1 MTGPR
6 GTAGGPLISVILAV
20 HGVEEYLPGCLDS
33 ILSQPEPPGGLEV
46 IAVDD
51 ASPDGC
57 GAILDARAAAD
68 PRLRVLHLPRAA
80 GPGPARM
87 RGLAE
92 AAGAHV
98 WFADPDD
105 LLAEGSLAAVAG
117 RLDRDRPDVLL
128 LDYRILRPGG
138 GSEPSPGTGLL
149 AGPGGV
155 ITLADRPAL
164 IDRTMTL
171 WSKVFRRSFVTALG
185 VPLPPGI
192 HEDVPL
198 SATALLRA
206 GRIALLDQ
214 VCYLYRRRPGSFLAT
229 ASMEH
234 FGIFT
239 SYARVFA
246 ALDRGADAGPAV
258 RAAVFGR
265 MLEHYSSILASG
277 LVPGPAR
284 RRFFA
289 RMAADFRR
297 YRPPGYRRPPGFR
310 GLKTALISRGAYRA
324 YAMLAPANNARVIAR
339 RALSRRADRRR
350 HPPRPGTGG
359 RGRPPGSI
367 AGTWSYPHE
376 SRSGHV
382 VFSAVTEQSGDE
394 GLMGQCD
401 TSSG

>member
-1 MTGPR
+1 MLEVSGRIP
-6 GTAGGPLISVILAV
+6 PLISVILAV

-33 ILSQPEPPGGLEV
+33 ILGQPGLPGGLEV

-68 PRLRVLHLPRAA
+68 PRLRVVHLPAAA

-105 LLAEGSLAAVAG
+105 LLTEGSLAAIAD
-117 RLDRDRPDVLL
+117 RLERDRPDVLL
-128 LDYRILRPGG
+128 VDYRILRPGG
-138 GSEPSPGTGLL
+138 GTEPSPGAGLL
-149 AGPGGV
+149 AGPAGML
-155 ITLADRPAL
+155 TLAARPAL

-171 WSKVFRRSFVTALG
+171 WSKVFRREFVTGLG
-185 VPLPPGI
+185 VALPPGI

-206 GRIALLDQ
+206 GRIALLGR

-229 ASMEH
+229 ASTDH
-234 FGIFT
+234 FSIFA

-246 ALDRGADAGPAV
+246 ALEDGAPAAV

-265 MLEHYSSILASG
+265 MVEHYSSILASG
-277 LVPGPAR
+277 LVPRAAR
-284 RRFFA
+284 RRFFR

-310 GLKTALISRGAYRA
+310 GLKTALIRRDAYRA
-324 YAMLAPANNARVIAR
+324 YAVFAPVNNVRVLAR
-339 RALSRRADRRR
+339 RSL
-350 HPPRPGTGG
+350 
-359 RGRPPGSI
+359 RG
-367 AGTWSYPHE
+367 A
-376 SRSGHV
+376 
-382 VFSAVTEQSGDE
+382 A
-394 GLMGQCD
+394 
-401 TSSG
+401 

>member
-1 MTGPR
+1 VSGLP
-6 GTAGGPLISVILAV
+6 GAAGGPLISVILAV

-33 ILSQPEPPGGLEV
+33 ILGQPEPPGGLEV

-51 ASPDGC
+51 ASPDSC
-57 GAILDARAAAD
+57 GAILDARAATD
-68 PRLRVLHLPRAA
+68 PRLRVIHLPTAA

-138 GSEPSPGTGLL
+138 GSEPSPGTRLL
-149 AGPGGV
+149 AGAGV
-155 ITLADRPAL
+155 LTLADRPAL

-171 WSKVFRRSFVTALG
+171 WSKVFRRPFLTGLG
-185 VPLPPGI
+185 VPMPPGI

-206 GRIALLDQ
+206 GRIALLGQ

-265 MLEHYSSILASG
+265 MVEHYSSILASG
-277 LVPGPAR
+277 LVPGTAR

-289 RMAADFRR
+289 RMAADCRR
-297 YRPPGYRRPPGFR
+297 YRPPGYRRPPGLR
-310 GLKTALISRGAYRA
+310 GLKTALISRNAYRA
-324 YAMLAPANNARVIAR
+324 YAMLAPVNNARVTAR
-339 RALSRRADRRR
+339 RALSGRADRRR
-350 HPPRPGTGG
+350 DPPPAAQEGAGSGGVPRAIPGHI
-359 RGRPPGSI
+359 P
-367 AGTWSYPHE
+367 ANHD
-376 SRSGHV
+376 HV
-382 VFSAVTEQSGDE
+382 T
-394 GLMGQCD
+394 
-401 TSSG
+401 

>member
-1 MTGPR
+1 MTGLPR
-6 GTAGGPLISVILAV
+6 PAGGPLISVILAA

-33 ILSQPEPPGGLEV
+33 ILGQPEPPGGLEV

-51 ASPDGC
+51 GSPDGC
-57 GAILDARAAAD
+57 GAILDARAATD
-68 PRLRVLHLPRAA
+68 PRLRVIHLPTAA

-87 RGLAE
+87 RGLAA

-128 LDYRILRPGG
+128 LDYRILGPGG
-138 GSEPSPGTGLL
+138 GSGPSPGTGLL
-149 AGPGGV
+149 AGPAGV
-155 ITLADRPAL
+155 LTLAGRPAL

-171 WSKVFRRSFVTALG
+171 WSKVFRRSFVTGLG
-185 VPLPPGI
+185 VPMLPGI

-214 VCYLYRRRPGSFLAT
+214 VCYLYRRRPGSLLAT

-246 ALDRGADAGPAV
+246 VLDRGAGASPAV

-289 RMAADFRR
+289 RMAADYRR
-297 YRPPGYRRPPGFR
+297 YRPPGYRRPPGLR
-310 GLKTALISRGAYRA
+310 GLKTALIGRGAYRV
-324 YAMLAPANNARVIAR
+324 YAMLAPVNNARVIAR
-339 RALSRRADRRR
+339 RALSGRAGRRL
-350 HPPRPGTGG
+350 PPPSAAREGAGGGGASPAIPGHI
-359 RGRPPGSI
+359 P
-367 AGTWSYPHE
+367 ANHDQ
-376 SRSGHV
+376 
-382 VFSAVTEQSGDE
+382 VT
-394 GLMGQCD
+394 
-401 TSSG
+401 